1 MESPESISSTRRA
14 IGFWSLGF
22 MVVLL
27 LFFLISAPFFALSG
41 SYGVA
46 LFIAIPFS
54 IGILAAFARSFY
66 KRATLGEIF
75 TITLLPGGILI
86 LGFLLIGK
94 EGFIC
99 LLMAIPLAY
108 VPLLIGACIGYN
120 IQNRIWS
127 KYLVVL
133 IVLFFNISAHV
144 FDRID
149 EGSQTNEVRTSI
161 VVHSSSQNVWKK
173 ISSSFE
179 FGEAKN
185 FFFRNGV
192 SYPISMKVV
201 HKNGRRLLE
210 CEYTNGA
217 TSAFIGEFIENSVMN
232 FKFPEPQV
240 TMKETSFYGNVEPKH
255 IRGRIWASFGE
266 FRLIPVGNG
275 EVKIEAT
282 TRYSNGLGPKF
293 YWKLWSDYLIDE
305 MHEHVLQRIKLE
317 AEKTEE
323 LNQRG

>member
-1 MESPESISSTRRA
+1 MESPEKVSFDDRGL
-14 IGFWSLGF
+14 GFWILGIIL
-22 MVVLL
+22 VLL
-27 LFFLISAPFFALSG
+27 LFFLIFAFIASG
-41 SYGVA
+41 SCGID
-46 LFIAIPFS
+46 LFIGIPLS
-54 IGILAAFARSFY
+54 VGILAAFTRSIY
-66 KRATLGEIF
+66 KRVTPGEIF
-75 TITLLPGGILI
+75 LITAYLGAVLL
-86 LGFLLIGK
+86 LGFLFVREESLV
-94 EGFIC
+94 C
-99 LLMAIPLAY
+99 LLMSIPITYL
-108 VPLLIGACIGYN
+108 PLLIGAWIGYK
-120 IQNRIWS
+120 IQNKNWS
-127 KYLVVL
+127 KYLVVP

-144 FDRID
+144 FDRLD
-149 EGSQTNEVRTSI
+149 VESQRNVIKTTI
-161 VVHSSSQNVWKK
+161 VVRSSSQKVWKK

-210 CEYTNGA
+210 CEYTNGT